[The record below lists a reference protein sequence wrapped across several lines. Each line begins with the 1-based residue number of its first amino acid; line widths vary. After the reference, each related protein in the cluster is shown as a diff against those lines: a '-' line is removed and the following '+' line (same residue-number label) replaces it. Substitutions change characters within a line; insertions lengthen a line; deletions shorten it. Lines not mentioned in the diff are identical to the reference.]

1 MSEKKTGLPKFLT
14 WIMMGFVMV
23 GLLGFGAVSFNGSIQ
38 SVGSVG
44 NTEIPVDDYAR
55 GLQNELRASEAQF
68 GRVLSFSE
76 AQAVGIPDRVLSRL
90 VQEKALE
97 NEAAA
102 ISLSVGDDAVRNQ
115 IMEINAFRGLDG
127 QFDRQNYQLSLEGA
141 GYTEA
146 EFEAA
151 IRAESARTLLQ
162 GAVLAGNTMDDIA
175 TETVLTF
182 LMETR
187 DFTIARLS
195 EENLTTPV
203 ADPTDDVLNA
213 YYTDNIAN
221 YTQPERK
228 DITYAVL
235 SPDMLIDQIQVDQA
249 ALQAEY
255 DNRIDQYQQP
265 ERRLVERLVFI
276 DQAGA
281 TDALSQIT
289 SGAQTFEDL
298 VQARGLTLDD
308 VDLGDVARDALDTA
322 ADAVFTASVGDI
334 VGPFDSDLGPALFR
348 VNGVLDAQTVT
359 LEDARSELEDQ
370 LALDLARRQIDAMI
384 GQVDDTL
391 AAGATLEELEAD
403 YGLRLGSVEFHA
415 NALDEITAYPSF
427 RQAAE
432 AVTERDFP
440 TLTMLEDGG
449 IFALRLN
456 EIIAPAPIPFVE
468 ARETVLSDWRADE
481 TAAALTSLG
490 YDVATGAVQLDLATE
505 ELTGL
510 RRDEFGSSA
519 TPAILAKAFEL
530 EVGKLEAISDGS
542 EVVVVTLNAVNAGDV
557 TSEDAATIRN
567 ALSSQFNAT
576 LSNDMYAAF
585 ARQIQ
590 ARAGISL
597 DQQALNAVHANF
609 Q

>member
-1 MSEKKTGLPKFLT
+1 
-14 WIMMGFVMV
+14 MGFVMV

-38 SVGSVG
+38 SVGAVG
-44 NTEIPVDDYAR
+44 DTEIPVDEYAR
-55 GLQNELRASEAQF
+55 GLQNELRTSEAQF

-97 NEAAA
+97 NEAAV
-102 ISLSVGDDAVRNQ
+102 ISLSVGDDAVRDQ

-127 QFDRQNYQLSLEGA
+127 QFDRQNYQLALEGA

-146 EFEAA
+146 DFEAS

-162 GAVLAGNTMDDIA
+162 GSVLAGNTMDDIA
-175 TETVLTF
+175 TETVLAF

-187 DFTIARLS
+187 DFTIARVTQ
-195 EENLTTPV
+195 EALTTPI
-203 ADPTDDVLNA
+203 ADPSEDVLDTF
-213 YYTDNIAN
+213 YSENIAT

-228 DITYAVL
+228 DITFAVL
-235 SPDMLIDQIQVDQA
+235 SPDMLIDQIQVERD

-255 DNRIDQYQQP
+255 DNRIAQYQQP

-276 DQAGA
+276 DQASA
-281 TDALSQIT
+281 TEALTQIT
-289 SGAQTFEDL
+289 SGTQSFEGL
-298 VQARGLTLDD
+298 VSARGLTLDD
-308 VDLGDVARDALDTA
+308 IDLGDVARDALDGA
-322 ADAVFTASVGDI
+322 AEAVFAASVGDI

-348 VNGVLDAQTVT
+348 VNGILDGQIVT
-359 LEDARSELEDQ
+359 LEDARADLEDE

-384 GQVDDTL
+384 AQLDDTL

-403 YGLRLGSVEFHA
+403 FGLRLGRVEYHA
-415 NALDEITAYPSF
+415 NALDDITAYPSF

-440 TLTMLEDGG
+440 SLTMLEDEG

-456 EIIAPAPIPFVE
+456 ETIAPAPIPF
-468 ARETVLSDWRADE
+468 ADIRDTVLADWRADA
-481 TAAALTSLG
+481 TQAALIAFGNDIAMGTVKLE
-490 YDVATGAVQLDLATE
+490 LATE
-505 ELTGL
+505 SLTGL

-530 EVGKLEAISDGS
+530 DVDQSEAITDGS
-542 EVVVVTLNAVNAGDV
+542 EVIVVTLNAINAGDV
-557 TSEDAATIRN
+557 TKEDANRIRN
-567 ALSSQFNAT
+567 ALSSQFNST
-576 LSNDMYAAF
+576 LSNDIYAAF

-590 ARAGISL
+590 ERAGISL
-597 DQQALNAVHANF
+597 DQQALNTVHANF

>member
-1 MSEKKTGLPKFLT
+1 
-14 WIMMGFVMV
+14 
-23 GLLGFGAVSFNGSIQ
+23 
-38 SVGSVG
+38 
-44 NTEIPVDDYAR
+44 
-55 GLQNELRASEAQF
+55 
-68 GRVLSFSE
+68 
-76 AQAVGIPDRVLSRL
+76 
-90 VQEKALE
+90 
-97 NEAAA
+97 
-102 ISLSVGDDAVRNQ
+102 
-115 IMEINAFRGLDG
+115 MEINAFRGLDG

-162 GAVLAGNTMDDIA
+162 GAVLAGNTMDDVA
-175 TETVLTF
+175 TETVLAF

-308 VDLGDVARDALDTA
+308 VDLGDVARMHWSRG
-322 ADAVFTASVGDI
+322 DAVFTASVGDI

-348 VNGVLDAQTVT
+348 INGILDAQTVT
-359 LEDARSELEDQ
+359 LEMRA
-370 LALDLARRQIDAMI
+370 AIRRRI
-384 GQVDDTL
+384 G
-391 AAGATLEELEAD
+391 
-403 YGLRLGSVEFHA
+403 
-415 NALDEITAYPSF
+415 P
-427 RQAAE
+427 
-432 AVTERDFP
+432 
-440 TLTMLEDGG
+440 
-449 IFALRLN
+449 
-456 EIIAPAPIPFVE
+456 
-468 ARETVLSDWRADE
+468 
-481 TAAALTSLG
+481 
-490 YDVATGAVQLDLATE
+490 
-505 ELTGL
+505 
-510 RRDEFGSSA
+510 
-519 TPAILAKAFEL
+519 
-530 EVGKLEAISDGS
+530 
-542 EVVVVTLNAVNAGDV
+542 
-557 TSEDAATIRN
+557 
-567 ALSSQFNAT
+567 
-576 LSNDMYAAF
+576 
-585 ARQIQ
+585 
-590 ARAGISL
+590 
-597 DQQALNAVHANF
+597 
-609 Q
+609 

>member
-1 MSEKKTGLPKFLT
+1 
-14 WIMMGFVMV
+14 MGFVMV

-44 NTEIPVDDYAR
+44 DTKIPVDEYAR
-55 GLQNELRASEAQF
+55 GLQNELRATEAQF

-115 IMEINAFRGLDG
+115 IMEMNAFRGLDG

-141 GYTEA
+141 GYSEA

-162 GAVLAGNTMDDIA
+162 GSVLAGNIMDVIA
-175 TETVLTF
+175 TETVLAF

-187 DFTIARLS
+187 DLTIARLS
-195 EENLTTPV
+195 DDNLTTPI
-203 ADPTDDVLNA
+203 ADPTHDVLMD
-213 YYTDNIAN
+213 YYTENIAN
-221 YTQPERK
+221 YTRPERK

-235 SPDMLIDQIQVDQA
+235 SPDMLIDQIQVGQA
-249 ALQAEY
+249 ALQEEY
-255 DNRIDQYQQP
+255 NNRIDQYQRP

-289 SGAQTFEDL
+289 LGEQTFEDL
-298 VQARGLTLDD
+298 VAARGLMLDD
-308 VDLGDVARDALDTA
+308 VDLGDVEREALDAA

-334 VGPFDSDLGPALFR
+334 VGPFASELGPALFR
-348 VNGVLDAQTVT
+348 VNGILDAQIVT
-359 LEDARSELEDQ
+359 LEDARSELEDE

-403 YGLRLGSVEFHA
+403 FGMGLGRVEYHA
-415 NALDEITAYPSF
+415 NALDDITAYPSF
-427 RQAAE
+427 RDAAE

-440 TLTMLEDGG
+440 ALTMLEDGG

-456 EIIAPAPIPFVE
+456 KIIPPAPIPFEE
-468 ARETVLSDWRADE
+468 ARETVLSDWRADV
-481 TAAALTSLG
+481 TATALSSLG
-490 YDVATGAVQLDLATE
+490 SDVATGAVQLELETE

-530 EVGKLEAISDGS
+530 EIGQSEAISEGS
-542 EVVVVTLNAVNAGDV
+542 EVVVVTLNAINAGDV
-557 TSEDAATIRN
+557 TTEDAATIRN

>member
-1 MSEKKTGLPKFLT
+1 
-14 WIMMGFVMV
+14 MGFVMV
-23 GLLGFGAVSFNGSIQ
+23 GLLGFGAVSFNGSIL

-44 NTEIPVDDYAR
+44 DTEIPVDEYAR
-55 GLQNELRASEAQF
+55 GLQNELRASESQF

-102 ISLSVGDDAVRNQ
+102 ISLSVGDDAVRKQ
-115 IMEINAFRGLDG
+115 IMDINAFRGLDG
-127 QFDRQNYQLSLEGA
+127 QFDRKNYQLSLEGA

-151 IRAESARTLLQ
+151 IRAERARTLLQ
-162 GAVLAGNTMDDIA
+162 GAVLAGNSIDDIA
-175 TETVLTF
+175 TETVMAF

-195 EENLTTPV
+195 ADNLTTPI
-203 ADPTDDVLNA
+203 ADPADHVLNA
-213 YYTDNIAN
+213 YYNENIAN

-249 ALQAEY
+249 AVQAEY

-276 DQAGA
+276 DQVSA
-281 TDALSQIT
+281 TDALLQIT
-289 SGAQTFEDL
+289 SGAQTFEDF
-298 VQARGLTLDD
+298 VAARGLTLDD
-308 VDLGDVARDALDTA
+308 IDLGDVAPEELDAA
-322 ADAVFTASVGDI
+322 ANAVFTASVGDI

-348 VNGVLDAQTVT
+348 VNGILDAQIVT
-359 LEDARSELEDQ
+359 LEDARSELEDE

-403 YGLRLGSVEFHA
+403 YGMRLGRVEYHA
-415 NALDEITAYPSF
+415 NALDEINAYPSF
-427 RQAAE
+427 REAAE
-432 AVTERDFP
+432 TVTERDFP
-440 TLTMLEDGG
+440 ILTMLEDGG

-456 EIIAPAPIPFVE
+456 ETFAPAPIPFAE
-468 ARETVLSDWRADE
+468 ARDSVLTDWRVDETV
-481 TAAALTSLG
+481 AALFSLG
-490 YDVATGAVQLDLATE
+490 NDVATRAVQLELATE
-505 ELTGL
+505 ELRGL

-530 EVGKLEAISDGS
+530 KIGQSEAISDGS
-542 EVVVVTLNAVNAGDV
+542 DVVVVTLNSISEGDV
-557 TSEDAATIRN
+557 TTGDAATIRN

-576 LSNDMYAAF
+576 FSNDMYAAF

-590 ARAGISL
+590 TRAGISL